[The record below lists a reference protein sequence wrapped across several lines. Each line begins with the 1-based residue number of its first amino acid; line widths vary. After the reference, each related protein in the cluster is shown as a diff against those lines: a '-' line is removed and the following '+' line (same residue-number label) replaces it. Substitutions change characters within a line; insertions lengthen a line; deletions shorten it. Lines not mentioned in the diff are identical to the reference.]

1 MKKSKMLLAL
11 LVLSAAGALASC
23 VNTSTSSSAP
33 APSTSSAPAPSTS
46 SSAPAPSTS
55 SSAPAPSTS
64 TSSSASIPNEI
75 TTVMSVAEAIAHM
88 QGTNWKE
95 GQIIHVTGV
104 VTEVKYQEQYGS
116 YNIVLEGGF
125 EIYSGKLAADVEVP
139 VVGAT
144 ITASGMSKIYNTT
157 YEIAYNNTDKVS
169 PNIYK
174 VENPEPQ
181 VPTFEVPTYLEN
193 ENVSDWEVGEISA
206 NKALS
211 GEYMVI
217 VPRTDK
223 AWTVE
228 NKPKTAEDGTEFTNR
243 LKPNGKTTAKGG
255 YIQIET
261 AGATTLEFY
270 AISGSSDT
278 RTLTVVKDW
287 ASVVEALPEDGIVA
301 SISIPG
307 DKLVKYTVELADAAT
322 YVLHLNNAINFY
334 SFELI
339 DKAAGNQEVEI
350 ATLRVEGP
358 EELKVGETFDPSK
371 YTVYGVS
378 EDGKYEHLLET
389 SEYKLGTVDTTT
401 EKTGENALELT
412 ASYVGFDAIKGACDI
427 EVWNW
432 YDVTFDASLENLLAT
447 EGGKTE
453 FKNGTV
459 VEFVATPAEG
469 YDLKSV
475 VVEVNGVALETQ
487 PVVEDNRFTVE
498 AKGDINVKS
507 AEFELYATSSVT
519 IGTLEHGAIVAS
531 ANEVKQGTEVTF
543 TVTPDADYVL
553 DTLVVTVDGVA
564 IDAPQVI
571 GGKFTVDATGDVVVN
586 ATFKSLSG
594 VTLTDFEFDFRTALT
609 SDSGN
614 IKNDSTNFKTDETF
628 GNGRFSY
635 AAAGSDTKL
644 VENQGLR
651 LKSAGQV
658 LTFVV
663 EDDARLVIIMR
674 SGNDSRSITIE
685 STAENWVKDEVFRK
699 DAEISNNGTISYA
712 SNFATLT
719 YESVPAGT
727 YSIYT
732 TTAKDIHIAYI
743 SVDYPNN

>member
-11 LVLSAAGALASC
+11 LVLSAAGTLASC

-33 APSTSSAPAPSTS
+33 APSTSSTPAPSTS
-46 SSAPAPSTS
+46 SVAPSTSSAAPSTS
-55 SSAPAPSTS
+55 SSSVQ
-64 TSSSASIPNEI
+64 IPDEI
-75 TTVMSVAEAIAHM
+75 TTVMTVAEAIAHM

-95 GQIIHVTGV
+95 GQILHVTGV
-104 VTEVKYQEQYGS
+104 VTEVKYQEQFGS
-116 YNIVLEGGF
+116 YNIKLEGGF
-125 EIYSGKLAADVEVP
+125 EVYSGKLASGVDAP

-144 ITASGMSKIYNTT
+144 ITASGMSKIYNNV

-193 ENVSDWEVGEISA
+193 ENISDWEEGEITA

-223 AWTVE
+223 AWTVQ
-228 NKPKTAEDGTEFTNR
+228 NSPKTAEDGTEFTNR

-301 SISIPG
+301 SINIPG

-432 YDVTFDASLENLLAT
+432 YDVTFDTSLENYLAT

-475 VVEVNGVALETQ
+475 IVEVNGVALETQ

-498 AKGDINVKS
+498 AKGDINIKS

-519 IGTLEHGAIVAS
+519 IGTLEHGTIVAS

-564 IDAPQVI
+564 IDAPQVVA
-571 GGKFTVDATGDVVVN
+571 GKFTVDATGDVVVN
-586 ATFKSLSG
+586 ATFKSASAATFESYSYDF
-594 VTLTDFEFDFRTALT
+594 TLETAN
-609 SDSGN
+609 SDDGDVVIGEN
-614 IKNDSTNFKTDETF
+614 IKTDETF
-628 GNGRFSY
+628 GNGKFVFTH
-635 AAAGSDTKL
+635 GSADGKI
-644 VENQGLR
+644 EKDDKGLR
-651 LKSAGQV
+651 LKAVDQT

-663 EDDARLVIIMR
+663 EADAELIIVVRNSKSDGSRLVVLK
-674 SGNDSRSITIE
+674 
-685 STAENWVKDEVFRK
+685 STAEGWIEDSFQKGTNT
-699 DAEISNNGTISYA
+699 ANNGGVAVADGNYVTVTYA
-712 SNFATLT
+712 T
-719 YESVPAGT
+719 VKAGT
-727 YSIYT
+727 YTFTAGGTAPGDVNVCEIYVNY
-732 TTAKDIHIAYI
+732 K
-743 SVDYPNN
+743 